1 MSCGH
6 PLHGMLASAELL
18 TANDLQPAQYD
29 IVKMVETCGLTLL
42 DTMNHM
48 YVSAA
53 TFNMPFAN
61 ERCTA

>member
-1 MSCGH
+1 MGCLPVQTDL
-6 PLHGMLASAELL
+6 PLTIFNQRS
-18 TANDLQPAQYD
+18 T
-29 IVKMVETCGLTLL
+29 IFIKMVETCGLTLL

-53 TFNMPFAN
+53 TFNMLFAN